1 MEQITTKIQKI
12 EILDDKIII
21 KTINGD
27 FYASIIKGSVQ
38 FDIYNNEKRIMP
50 LTYIEE
56 EDIIKIKHKDRKIIR
71 IYVNT
76 KYEILSESS
85 EENIF

>member
-21 KTINGD
+21 KTIKGD

-56 EDIIKIKHKDRKIIR
+56 EDIIKIKHKDRKIMR